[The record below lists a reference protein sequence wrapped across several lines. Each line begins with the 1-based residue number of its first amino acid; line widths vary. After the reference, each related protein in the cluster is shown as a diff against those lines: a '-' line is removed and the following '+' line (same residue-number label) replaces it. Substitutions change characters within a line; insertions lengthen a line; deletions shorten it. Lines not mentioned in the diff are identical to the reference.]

1 MKTLKIT
8 VVATLAAALAWWTR
22 VPHRLWPDHPQLA
35 LFFLTLALCV
45 LLQFAWTDSKTSPK
59 DGRR

>member
-8 VVATLAAALAWWTR
+8 VVATLAAALAWWTH
-22 VPHRLWPDHPQLA
+22 VPHHLWPEHPQLA
-35 LFFLTLALCV
+35 LFFLTLVLCV

-59 DGRR
+59 DRQQ